1 MDPRLLGYYRQE
13 LLHIRDAAAEFAR
26 EHPKVAAR
34 LALDTTS
41 AGGEC
46 VDPYVERLL
55 EGFAFLAARVHFQ
68 QDSEYARFTQYLLE
82 LVYPGYLAPTPSM
95 MIAQFEPDLDDPS
108 LAAGPA
114 VARGSVMSSRL
125 QPGERT
131 ACRFTTGQS
140 VRLWPLRIAQARFQS
155 HVTDVPS
162 AALAGVASPN
172 ACLRLRFKVGGS
184 LMAHQLD
191 LDELVLHL
199 AGDDGIAHRVYEQ
212 FFARCRAVAVVE
224 PQKRHALAGV
234 LGVDALQPG
243 GFDDEEALLPVMD
256 RALSGYRLLKEY
268 AAFPARY
275 LFARIKGLRE
285 SLSRITTSE
294 FELLFVTD
302 RSDVTLEKSLDSTG
316 FALHCTPAINL
327 FRKRADRVEI
337 NSRDHEFHVISDRAR
352 PIDYEVFALLS
363 VAGIDKSGVTQVR
376 EFKPL
381 YARYD
386 DAGVDS
392 YAYYSTRRV
401 QRVVSEAA
409 RQRGPR
415 SGYIGTEVYVTLADP
430 KTAPWPASVVQLA
443 VDTLCSN
450 RDLPLTLTVG
460 GANDFFLEENT
471 PVKGVR
477 CIRGPT
483 RPITPIGEGQA
494 PWRALSH
501 LSLNYLSLIDS
512 EGKGGA
518 ASLRE
523 LLSLYGLDEL
533 SPLHKQLE
541 GLVSV
546 HSEAAISRVPV
557 KGPIV
562 FGRGTKIKLTMDERA
577 FEGTGIVV
585 LGAVLERFIAR
596 YASMNS
602 FTQLVLASQT
612 RGVIK
617 TWPPRIGSRS
627 VL

>member
-1 MDPRLLGYYRQE
+1 MDSRLLGYYRQE

-26 EHPKVAAR
+26 EHPKIAAR
-34 LALDTTS
+34 LALDGTV

-55 EGFAFLAARVHFQ
+55 EGFAFLAARVHYQ
-68 QDSEYARFTQYLLE
+68 QDSEYAQFTQHLLE

-95 MIAQFEPDLDDPS
+95 LVAQMEPDLDDPS
-108 LAAGPA
+108 LAAGPE
-114 VARGSVMSSRL
+114 VPRGSVMSSRL

-131 ACRFTTGQS
+131 ACRFTTGQA

-155 HVTDVPS
+155 HVTDVP
-162 AALAGVASPN
+162 APALSGIVSPN
-172 ACLRLRFKVGGS
+172 ACLRVRFKVGAS
-184 LMAHQLD
+184 LLCKD
-191 LDELVLHL
+191 LELDELVLHL
-199 AGDDGIAHRVYEQ
+199 SGDDGIAHRVYEQ
-212 FFARCRAVAVVE
+212 LFARCHAIAVVE
-224 PQKRHALAGV
+224 PLKRQSLLGV
-234 LGVDALQPG
+234 LGPDALVPG
-243 GFDDEEALLPVMD
+243 GFEEDEALLPVLD
-256 RALSGYRLLKEY
+256 RALAGYRLLKEY
-268 AAFPARY
+268 SAFPARY
-275 LFARIKGLRE
+275 LFARIRGLRQ
-285 SLSRITTSE
+285 LLARGTTSE

-302 RSDVTLEKSLDSTG
+302 RSDTTLEKSLDASS

-337 NSRDHEFHVISDRAR
+337 NQRDHEFHVVADRAR
-352 PIDYEVFALLS
+352 PIDYEVYSIVS
-363 VAGIDKSGVTQVR
+363 VQGMDKSGVAQVR

-386 DAGVDS
+386 DADS
-392 YAYYSTRRV
+392 GAYAYFSTRRM
-401 QRVVSEAA
+401 QRVLSDAA
-409 RQRGPR
+409 RARGPR
-415 SGYIGTEVYVTLADP
+415 SGYIGTELYITLADP
-430 KTAPWPASVVQLA
+430 KTAPWPSSVVQLA
-443 VDTLCSN
+443 VDTLSSN
-450 RDLPLTLTVG
+450 RDLPLTLSVG
-460 GANDFFLEENT
+460 SASDFFLEENT

-483 RPITPIGEGQA
+483 RPIAPIGEGQA

-512 EGKGGA
+512 EGGGGA
-518 ASLRE
+518 AALRE
-523 LLSLYGLDEL
+523 LLSLYGMDEL

-546 HSEAAISRVPV
+546 RSEAAISRVPV

-562 FGRGTKIKLTMDERA
+562 FGRGTKVKLAMDERA

-585 LGAVLERFIAR
+585 LGAVLDRFIAR

-602 FTQLVLASQT
+602 FTQLVLSSQT
-612 RGVIK
+612 RGVVK
-617 TWPPRIGSRS
+617 TWPPRIGARS

>member
-1 MDPRLLGYYRQE
+1 MDSRLLGYYRQE

-26 EHPKVAAR
+26 EHPKIAAR
-34 LALDTTS
+34 LALDGTV

-55 EGFAFLAARVHFQ
+55 EGFAFLAARVHYQ
-68 QDSEYARFTQYLLE
+68 QDSEYAHFTQHLLE
-82 LVYPGYLAPTPSM
+82 LIYPGYLAPTPSM
-95 MIAQFEPDLDDPS
+95 IIAQMEPDLDDPS
-108 LAAGPA
+108 LAAGPE
-114 VARGSVMSSRL
+114 VPRGSVMSSRL

-131 ACRFTTGQS
+131 ACRFTTGQA

-155 HVTDVPS
+155 HVTDVPPP
-162 AALAGVASPN
+162 ALAGVVSPH
-172 ACLRLRFKVGGS
+172 ACLRVRLKVGAS
-184 LMAHQLD
+184 LTAAQLE

-199 AGDDGIAHRVYEQ
+199 SGDDGIAHRVYEQ
-212 FFARCRAVAVVE
+212 LFARCQSIAVVE
-224 PQKRHALAGV
+224 PTRRHALLGV
-234 LGVDALQPG
+234 LGPDALAPG
-243 GFDDEEALLPVMD
+243 GFGDDEAMLPVVD
-256 RALSGYRLLKEY
+256 HALAGYRLLKEY

-275 LFARIKGLRE
+275 LFVRLRGLRE
-285 SLSRITTSE
+285 LLARASTSE

-302 RSDVTLEKSLDSTG
+302 RSDTTLEKSLDATG
-316 FALHCTPAINL
+316 FALHCTPAVNL

-337 NSRDHEFHVISDRAR
+337 NHRDHEFHVISDRAR
-352 PIDYEVFALLS
+352 PIDYEVYALLS
-363 VAGIDKSGVTQVR
+363 VAGIDKSGVAQAR

-386 DAGVDS
+386 GADSDA

-401 QRVVSEAA
+401 QRVMSEATRA
-409 RQRGPR
+409 RGPR

-443 VDTLCSN
+443 VDTLSTN
-450 RDLPLTLTVG
+450 RDLPLTLSVG
-460 GANDFFLEENT
+460 GPNDFFLEENT

-477 CIRGPT
+477 CLRGPT
-483 RPITPIGEGQA
+483 RPIAPVSEGQT

-501 LSLNYLSLIDS
+501 LSLNYLSLIDD
-512 EGKGGA
+512 GGGA
-518 ASLRE
+518 GALRE
-523 LLSLYGLDEL
+523 LLSLYGMDEL

-541 GLVSV
+541 GLASV
-546 HSEAAISRVPV
+546 RSEAAISRVPV

-562 FGRGTKIKLTMDERA
+562 FGRGTKVKLSMDERA

-585 LGAVLERFIAR
+585 LGAVLDRFIAR

-602 FTQLVLASQT
+602 FTQLVLSSQT

>member
-1 MDPRLLGYYRQE
+1 MDPRLLGYYRHE

-34 LALDTTS
+34 LALDATA

-55 EGFAFLAARVHFQ
+55 EGFAFLAARVHYQ
-68 QDSEYARFTQYLLE
+68 QDSEYAHFTQYLLE

-95 MIAQFEPDLDDPS
+95 LIAQLEPDIDDPA
-108 LAAGPA
+108 LATGPE
-114 VARGSVMSSRL
+114 VPRGSAMSSRL

-131 ACRFTTGQS
+131 SCRFTTGQA

-155 HVTDVPS
+155 HVTDVPA
-162 AALAGVASPN
+162 AALAGIASPA
-172 ACLRLRFKVGGS
+172 ACLRLRLRVGAS
-184 LMAHQLD
+184 LLANQLE
-191 LDELVLHL
+191 LDELVVHL

-212 FFARCRAVAVVE
+212 FFARCHAIAVVD
-224 PQKRHALAGV
+224 PTRRGALAGV
-234 LGVDALQPG
+234 LAIDCLQPG
-243 GFDDEEALLPVMD
+243 GFADDEALLPVQD

-275 LFARIKGLRE
+275 LFARVKGLRQ
-285 SLSRITTSE
+285 LLGKIAAPE
-294 FELLFVTD
+294 FELLFISD
-302 RSDVTLEKSLDSTG
+302 RSDVTLEKSLDPTN

-327 FRKRADRVEI
+327 FKKRADRVEI
-337 NSRDHEFHVISDRAR
+337 NHRDHEFHVISDRAR
-352 PIDYEVFALLS
+352 PLDYEVFALTS

-386 DAGVDS
+386 DAGVDA
-392 YAYYSTRRV
+392 YAYYSTRRM
-401 QRVVSEAA
+401 QRVVSESA
-409 RQRGPR
+409 RLRGPR

-430 KTAPWPASVVQLA
+430 KSAPWPASVVQLA
-443 VDTLCSN
+443 VDTLSTN
-450 RDLPLTLTVG
+450 RDLPLTLSVG
-460 GANDFFLEENT
+460 SPNDFFLEENT

-477 CIRGPT
+477 CLRGPT
-483 RPITPIGEGQA
+483 RPIAPVGDGKA
-494 PWRALSH
+494 PWRVLSH

-512 EGKGGA
+512 EGNGGA
-518 ASLRE
+518 AALRE

-546 HSEAAISRVPV
+546 RSEASISRVPV

-562 FGRGTKIKLTMDERA
+562 FGRGTKVALTMDERA
-577 FEGTGIVV
+577 FEGTGILV
-585 LGAVLERFIAR
+585 LGAVLDRFIAR

-602 FTQLVLASQT
+602 FTQLIVSSQT

-617 TWPPRIGSRS
+617 SWPPRIGSRS

>member
-26 EHPKVAAR
+26 EHPKIAGR
-34 LALDTTS
+34 LALEQTTS
-41 AGGEC
+41 GGEC

-55 EGFAFLAARVHFQ
+55 EGFAFLAGRVHYQ
-68 QDSEYARFTQYLLE
+68 QDAEYARFTQHLLE
-82 LVYPGYLAPTPSM
+82 LVYPTYLAPTPSM
-95 MIAQFEPDLDDPS
+95 LIAQLEPDLDDPA
-108 LAAGPA
+108 LAAGPS
-114 VARGSVMSSRL
+114 VPRGSVMSSRL

-131 ACRFTTGQS
+131 ACRFTTGQA
-140 VRLWPLRIAQARFQS
+140 VRLWPLRLSQARFQS
-155 HVTDVPS
+155 HVTDVPP
-162 AALAGVASPN
+162 AALSGLLSPN
-172 ACLRLRFKVGGS
+172 ACLRLRFRVGAS
-184 LMAHQLD
+184 LLANQLE
-191 LDELVLHL
+191 LDELVLHM

-212 FFARCRAVAVVE
+212 FFARCLAIAVVD
-224 PQKRHALAGV
+224 PLRRNALMGV
-234 LGVDALQPG
+234 LGADALTPG
-243 GFDDEEALLPVMD
+243 GFEDDEALLPVQD

-275 LFARIKGLRE
+275 LFARINGLRE
-285 SLSRITTSE
+285 LIAKIGSSE
-294 FELLFVTD
+294 FELLFITD
-302 RSDVTLEKSLDSTG
+302 RSDVTLEKSLDPSN

-327 FRKRADRVEI
+327 FQKRADRVEV
-337 NSRDHEFHVISDRAR
+337 NTRDHEFHVVSDRAR
-352 PIDYEVFALLS
+352 PTDYEVYSLLS
-363 VAGIDKSGVTQVR
+363 VAGIDKSGVAQVR

-386 DAGVDS
+386 DAGADA
-392 YAYYSTRRV
+392 YAFYSTRRM
-401 QRVVSEAA
+401 QRVQSEAS

-430 KTAPWPASVVQLA
+430 QTAPWPPSVVQLA
-443 VDTLCSN
+443 IDTLSTN
-450 RDLPLTLTVG
+450 RDLPLTLTIG
-460 GANDFFLEENT
+460 SANDFFLEENT

-483 RPITPIGEGQA
+483 RPVTPVGEGKG

-512 EGKGGA
+512 EGNGGA

-523 LLSLYGLDEL
+523 LLSLYGMDEL

-546 HSEAAISRVPV
+546 RSEAAISRIPV

-562 FGRGTKIKLTMDERA
+562 FGRGTKVWLSLDERA
-577 FEGTGIVV
+577 FEGTGILV
-585 LGAVLERFIAR
+585 LGAVLDRFLAR

-612 RGVIK
+612 RGVVK
-617 TWPPRIGSRS
+617 TWPPRIGARS

>member
-34 LALDTTS
+34 LALDPTS

-82 LVYPGYLAPTPSM
+82 LIYPGYLAPTPSM
-95 MIAQFEPDLDDPS
+95 MIAQFEPDIDDPA
-108 LAAGPA
+108 LATGPE
-114 VARGSVMSSRL
+114 VPRGSAMSSRL

-131 ACRFTTGQS
+131 ACRFTTGQA
-140 VRLWPLRIAQARFQS
+140 VRLWPLRLGAARFQS
-155 HVTDVPS
+155 HVTDVPA
-162 AALAGVASPN
+162 AALANLGAPA
-172 ACLRLRFKVGGS
+172 ACLRLRFKVGAS
-184 LMAHQLD
+184 LMASQLE

-199 AGDDGIAHRVYEQ
+199 AGDEGIAHRCYEQ
-212 FFARCRAVAVVE
+212 LFARCHAIAVVD
-224 PQKRHALAGV
+224 PTRRGALAGV
-234 LGVDALQPG
+234 LGAQALEPG
-243 GFDDEEALLPVMD
+243 GFGDDEALLPVQD

-275 LFARIKGLRE
+275 LFARVRGLRALLARIE
-285 SLSRITTSE
+285 SPE
-294 FELLFVTD
+294 FELLFITD
-302 RSDVTLEKSLDSTG
+302 RSDVTLEKSLDASN

-327 FRKRADRVEI
+327 FKKRADRVEV
-337 NSRDHEFHVISDRAR
+337 NHRDHEFHVVSDRAR
-352 PIDYEVFALLS
+352 PMDYEVYSLLS
-363 VAGIDKSGVTQVR
+363 VQGIDKSGVAQVR

-386 DAGVDS
+386 DAGADA

-401 QRVVSEAA
+401 QRVASEAS
-409 RQRGPR
+409 RLRGAR

-443 VDTLCSN
+443 VDTLSTN
-450 RDLPLTLTVG
+450 RDLPLTLGVG
-460 GANDFFLEENT
+460 GPNDFFLEENT

-483 RPITPIGEGQA
+483 RPIAPVGEGKA
-494 PWRALSH
+494 PWRVLSH

-512 EGKGGA
+512 EGTTGA

-533 SPLHKQLE
+533 SPLHKQID

-546 HSEAAISRVPV
+546 RSEAAISRVPV

-562 FGRGTKIKLTMDERA
+562 FGRGTKVWLSMDERA
-577 FEGTGIVV
+577 FEGTGILV
-585 LGAVLERFIAR
+585 LGAVLDRFIAR

-612 RGVIK
+612 RGVVK
-617 TWPPRIGSRS
+617 TWPPRVGARA

>member
-26 EHPKVAAR
+26 EHPKVAGR
-34 LALDTTS
+34 LALEQTS

-55 EGFAFLAARVHFQ
+55 EGFAFLAARVHYQ
-68 QDSEYARFTQYLLE
+68 QDAEYARFTQYLLE
-82 LVYPGYLAPTPSM
+82 LVYPSYLAPTPSM
-95 MIAQFEPDLDDPS
+95 LIAQLEPDLDDPA
-108 LAAGPA
+108 LAAGP
-114 VARGSVMSSRL
+114 VVPRGSVMSSRL

-131 ACRFTTGQS
+131 ACRFTTGQA

-155 HVTDVPS
+155 HVTDVPA
-162 AALAGVASPN
+162 AALSGLVSPN
-172 ACLRLRFKVGGS
+172 ACLRLRFKVGAS
-184 LMAHQLD
+184 LIANQLE

-212 FFARCRAVAVVE
+212 FFARCQAIAVVD
-224 PQKRHALAGV
+224 PLKRHSLAGV
-234 LGVDALQPG
+234 LGADALKAG
-243 GFDDEEALLPVMD
+243 GFEDDEALLPVQD
-256 RALSGYRLLKEY
+256 RALAGYRLLKEY

-275 LFARIKGLRE
+275 LFARITGLRE
-285 SLSRITTSE
+285 LLAKIGSSE
-294 FELLFVTD
+294 FELLFITD
-302 RSDVTLEKSLDSTG
+302 RSDVTLEKSLDPSN

-327 FRKRADRVEI
+327 FQKRADRVEV
-337 NSRDHEFHVISDRAR
+337 NTRDHEFQVIGDRAR
-352 PIDYEVFALLS
+352 PMDYEVFSLLS

-386 DAGVDS
+386 DANADS
-392 YAYYSTRRV
+392 YAFYSTRRV

-409 RQRGPR
+409 RLRGPR

-430 KTAPWPASVVQLA
+430 QSAPWPASVVQLA
-443 VDTLCSN
+443 VNTLSTN

-460 GANDFFLEENT
+460 SANDFFLEENT

-483 RPITPIGEGQA
+483 RPVTPVGEGKA
-494 PWRALSH
+494 SWRALSH

-546 HSEAAISRVPV
+546 RSEAAISRIPIN
-557 KGPIV
+557 GPIV
-562 FGRGTKIKLTMDERA
+562 FGRGTKVWLSLDERA
-577 FEGTGIVV
+577 FEGTGIMV
-585 LGAVLERFIAR
+585 LGAVLDRFIAR

-602 FTQLVLASQT
+602 FTQLALASQT
-612 RGVIK
+612 RGTVK
-617 TWPPRIGSRS
+617 TWPPRIGARS

>member
-34 LALDTTS
+34 LALDATS

-55 EGFAFLAARVHFQ
+55 EGFAFLAARVHYQ

-95 MIAQFEPDLDDPS
+95 LIAQLEPDLDDPA
-108 LAAGPA
+108 LAVGPA
-114 VARGSVMSSRL
+114 VVRGSAMSSRL

-131 ACRFTTGQS
+131 ACRFTTGQA
-140 VRLWPLRIAQARFQS
+140 VRLWPLRISQARFQS
-155 HVTDVPS
+155 HVTDVPV
-162 AALAGVASPN
+162 AALAGLATPN
-172 ACLRLRFKVGGS
+172 ACLRLRFKVGAS
-184 LMAHQLD
+184 LIANQLE

-212 FFARCRAVAVVE
+212 LFARCQAIAVVD
-224 PQKRHALAGV
+224 PLKRHSLAGV
-234 LGVDALQPG
+234 LGADALKAG
-243 GFDDEEALLPVMD
+243 GFEDDEALLPVQD

-275 LFARIKGLRE
+275 LFARISGLRE
-285 SLSRITTSE
+285 LLARIGSSE
-294 FELLFVTD
+294 FELLFITD
-302 RSDVTLEKSLDSTG
+302 RSDVTLEKSLDPSN

-327 FRKRADRVEI
+327 FQKRADRVEV
-337 NSRDHEFHVISDRAR
+337 NNRDHEFHVISDRGR
-352 PIDYEVFALLS
+352 PMDYEVFSLLS
-363 VAGIDKSGVTQVR
+363 VTGIDKSGVNQVR

-386 DAGVDS
+386 DAGSDS

-409 RQRGPR
+409 RLRGPR

-443 VDTLCSN
+443 IDTLSTN
-450 RDLPLTLTVG
+450 RDLPLTLSVG
-460 GANDFFLEENT
+460 SGNDFFLEENT

-483 RPITPIGEGQA
+483 RPLTPVGEGKA

-512 EGKGGA
+512 QGQGGA

-546 HSEAAISRVPV
+546 RSEAAISRIPV

-562 FGRGTKIKLTMDERA
+562 FGRGTKVWLSLDERA

-585 LGAVLERFIAR
+585 LGAVLDRFIAR

-612 RGVIK
+612 RGTIK
-617 TWPPRIGSRS
+617 TWPPRIGARS